1 MNPSTIEWIEKA
13 EDDWDSAQRL
23 YRVRVRIQYDAA
35 CFHAQQCAEKYLKA
49 RLNEAGLSFNKTHD
63 LPALLKQA
71 VTIEPSWVA
80 LQPAAIFLA
89 DFAVKFRYP
98 GHRATKTQ
106 AKQALKDCREM
117 RRVIRTAFG
126 LPI

>member
-49 RLNEAGLSFNKTHD
+49 RLNEAGLSFSKTHD
-63 LPALLKQA
+63 LSQLLTQTTA
-71 VTIEPSWVA
+71 IEPSWAV
-80 LQPAAIFLA
+80 LQPAAIFLS
-89 DFAVKFRYP
+89 DFAVRFRYP
-98 GHRATKTQ
+98 GRKATKIQ
-106 AKQALKDCREM
+106 AQQAIKDCREM
-117 RRVIRTAFG
+117 RRIIRTAFG
-126 LPI
+126 LPV

>member
-1 MNPSTIEWIEKA
+1 MNPSTVEWIEKA

-49 RLNEAGLSFNKTHD
+49 RLNEAGLSFSKTHD
-63 LPALLKQA
+63 LLQLLTQTTA
-71 VTIEPSWVA
+71 VEPGWAV

-98 GHRATKTQ
+98 GQRATKIQ
-106 AKQALKDCREM
+106 AQQALKDCREM
-117 RRVIRTAFG
+117 RRVIRTSFG
-126 LPI
+126 LPV